1 MENPPQQAAELDVEQ
16 PAAGRGVYHMLKIWV
31 VSVEQLKLDLVL
43 VTLEKCVLL
52 LLAVLTSSVGYLDS

>member
-16 PAAGRGVYHMLKIWV
+16 PAVGRGVYHMLKIWV